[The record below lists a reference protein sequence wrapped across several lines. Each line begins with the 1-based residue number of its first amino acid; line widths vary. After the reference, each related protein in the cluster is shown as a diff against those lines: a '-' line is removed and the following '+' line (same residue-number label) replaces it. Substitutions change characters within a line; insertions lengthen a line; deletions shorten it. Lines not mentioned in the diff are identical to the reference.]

1 MITNMK
7 IKRAVV
13 CLLCIGI
20 LSLSICLLVSPKK
33 EFSENENR
41 YLTKFP
47 SFSAKALLDG
57 DYTDSLGNWLADHFP
72 QRDFFVGLKSGVEI
86 AGGRKEINNVY
97 IAQDDYLIEAYA
109 KPQNTARIT
118 DTFARFYEKIDTA
131 HIDVHLMLVPTAVT
145 IYNDKLPTY
154 APDKKM
160 PSHSNQSTLLSD
172 QAASLSVQMAL
183 LSDQTASQSD
193 QMTSLTNRISSQSDQ
208 TIQLSNQ
215 LTTASAIYDASGI
228 PAVDCT
234 DWLFDG
240 ASEGQIYYLTDHHW
254 TTLGAY
260 YGYLAYCDAKKM
272 TPVSL
277 DTLTKETVTEEFA
290 GTLYS
295 KVNDYSHP
303 KDAITIYTNPADDL
317 TVTYADTGEVTHSLY
332 NLDYVNEKDK
342 YSLFLNNIH
351 PLVEIENSTAATQ
364 DELLLIKD
372 SYANSMVPFLAHH
385 YSKIYVLDTRYY
397 RDGPS
402 AFLAEHKDITDVLLL
417 YNMNTLD
424 NDTGIRGI
432 F

>member
-20 LSLSICLLVSPKK
+20 LSLSVCLLVSPKK

-47 SFSAKALLDG
+47 SFSARALLDG
-57 DYTDSLGNWLADHFP
+57 DYTDSLGDWLADHFP
-72 QRDFFVGLKSGVEI
+72 QRDFFVGLKSGAEI
-86 AGGRKEINNVY
+86 AGGRKEINHVY

-109 KPQNTARIT
+109 KPQNTRRII
-118 DTFARFYEKIDTA
+118 DTLTGFYEKIDTA
-131 HIDVHLMLVPTAVT
+131 SIDVHLMLVPTAVT

-154 APDKKM
+154 APA
-160 PSHSNQSTLLSD
+160 SNQAGSPSD
-172 QAASLSVQMAL
+172 Q
-183 LSDQTASQSD
+183 
-193 QMTSLTNRISSQSDQ
+193 R
-208 TIQLSNQ
+208 
-215 LTTASAIYDASGI
+215 TTAAAIYDATGI

-240 ASEGQIYYLTDHHW
+240 ASEGQMYYRTDHHW

-260 YGYLAYCDAKKM
+260 YGYLAYCDAKNM

-277 DTLTKETVTEEFA
+277 NALTKETVTEEFA

-317 TVTYADTGEVTHSLY
+317 TVTYTDTGEVTDSLY
-332 NLDYVNEKDK
+332 NLDYITEKDK

-364 DELLLIKD
+364 DELLLVKD

-385 YSKIYVLDTRYY
+385 YRKIYVLDTRYY
-397 RDGPS
+397 RDGS
-402 AFLAEHKDITDVLLL
+402 STFLAEHKGITDVLLL

>member
-7 IKRAVV
+7 IKKAVV

-20 LSLSICLLVSPKK
+20 LSLSVCLLVSPKK
-33 EFSENENR
+33 EFSVNENR
-41 YLTKFP
+41 YLAKFP
-47 SFSAKALLDG
+47 SFSAKALLSG
-57 DYTDSLGNWLADHFP
+57 EYTDSLGDWLADHFP
-72 QRDFFVGLKSGVEI
+72 QRDFFVGLKSGAEI
-86 AGGRKEINNVY
+86 AGGRKEINHVY

-109 KPQNTARIT
+109 KPQNTERIT
-118 DTFARFYEKIDTA
+118 DTLARFYEKIDTTN
-131 HIDVHLMLVPTAVT
+131 IDVHLMLVPTAVT

-154 APDKKM
+154 APA
-160 PSHSNQSTLLSD
+160 SNQK
-172 QAASLSVQMAL
+172 
-183 LSDQTASQSD
+183 TAQSD
-193 QMTSLTNRISSQSDQ
+193 QRA
-208 TIQLSNQ
+208 
-215 LTTASAIYDASGI
+215 TAAAIYDATGI
-228 PAVDCT
+228 PAIDCT

-240 ASEGQIYYLTDHHW
+240 ASEVQLYYRTDHHW

-260 YGYLAYCDAKKM
+260 YGYLAYCDAQNM

-277 DTLTKETVTEEFA
+277 NALTKETVTEEFA

-317 TVTYADTGEVTHSLY
+317 TVTYTDTGEVTDSLY
-332 NLDYVNEKDK
+332 NLDYITEKDK

-364 DELLLIKD
+364 DELLLVKD

-385 YSKIYVLDTRYY
+385 YRKIYVLDTRYY
-397 RDGPS
+397 RDGS
-402 AFLAEHKDITDVLLL
+402 STFLAEHKGITDVLLL

>member
-20 LSLSICLLVSPKK
+20 LSMSVCLLVSPKK

-41 YLTKFP
+41 YLAKFP
-47 SFSAKALLDG
+47 SFSAKALLSG
-57 DYTDSLGNWLADHFP
+57 EYTDSLGDWLADHFP
-72 QRDFFVGLKSGVEI
+72 QRDFFVGLKSGAEI
-86 AGGRKEINNVY
+86 AGGRKEINHVY

-109 KPQNTARIT
+109 KPQNTERIT
-118 DTFARFYEKIDTA
+118 DTLVRFYEKIDTA
-131 HIDVHLMLVPTAVT
+131 NIDVHLMLVPTAVT
-145 IYNDKLPTY
+145 IYNDKLPAY
-154 APDKKM
+154 AP
-160 PSHSNQSTLLSD
+160 
-172 QAASLSVQMAL
+172 A
-183 LSDQTASQSD
+183 SD
-193 QMTSLTNRISSQSDQ
+193 QMA
-208 TIQLSNQ
+208 
-215 LTTASAIYDASGI
+215 TAADIYDATGI
-228 PAVDCT
+228 PAIDCT
-234 DWLFDG
+234 DRLFDS
-240 ASEGQIYYLTDHHW
+240 ASAGQLYYRTDHHW

-260 YGYLAYCDAKKM
+260 YGYLAYCDAKNM

-277 DTLTKETVTEEFA
+277 DALTRDTITEEFA

-317 TVTYADTGEVTHSLY
+317 TVTYADTGEVTDSLY

-351 PLVEIENSTAATQ
+351 PLVEIENSTAASQ

-385 YSKIYVLDTRYY
+385 YRKIYVLDTRYY

-402 AFLAEHKDITDVLLL
+402 SFLEAHRDITDVLLL

-424 NDTGIRGI
+424 GDTGIRGI
-432 F
+432 Y

>member
-20 LSLSICLLVSPKK
+20 LSLSVCLLVSPKK

-47 SFSAKALLDG
+47 SFSAKALLG
-57 DYTDSLGNWLADHFP
+57 GEYTESLGDWLADHFP

-86 AGGRKEINNVY
+86 ASGRREINHVY
-97 IAQDDYLIEAYA
+97 VAQDDYLIESYA

-118 DTFARFYEKIDTA
+118 DTLVRFYDKIGQATV
-131 HIDVHLMLVPTAVT
+131 DVNLMLVPTAVT
-145 IYNDKLPTY
+145 IYSDKLPAY
-154 APDKKM
+154 AP
-160 PSHSNQSTLLSD
+160 SSGQTTLP
-172 QAASLSVQMAL
+172 
-183 LSDQTASQSD
+183 SDQTQ
-193 QMTSLTNRISSQSDQ
+193 SLTDLTALPSDQ
-208 TIQLSNQ
+208 T
-215 LTTASAIYDASGI
+215 TVAAAICDASGI
-228 PAVDCT
+228 PAIDCT
-234 DWLFDG
+234 DRLFEG
-240 ASEGQIYYLTDHHW
+240 AAQGQIYYRTDHHW

-260 YGYLAYCDAKKM
+260 YGYLAYCDAKKI
-272 TPVSL
+272 TPISL
-277 DTLTKETVTEEFA
+277 ESMEAQTVTEDFA

-295 KVNDYSHP
+295 RVNDYSHP

-317 TVTYADTGEVTHSLY
+317 TVTYADTGEVTDSLY
-332 NLDYVNEKDK
+332 NLDYVAEKDK

-351 PLVEIENSTAATQ
+351 PLVEIENSTAASQ
-364 DELLLIKD
+364 DTLMLIKD

-385 YSKIYVLDTRYY
+385 YKKIYVLDTRYY

-402 AFLAEHKDITDVLLL
+402 SFLAEHGDITDILLL

-424 NDTGIRGI
+424 GDTGIRGI
-432 F
+432 Y